1 MPRHREFVVFDFGDK
16 EMDSNLSKLEK
27 DLEKLVK
34 TGNELLSNFL
44 EVGED
49 KGGAKKSKK
58 ASKFFSGYQE
68 WFSEALEVI
77 RQILPNR
84 IVEFETLYSQ
94 DKRKGLNN
102 LTYGV
107 QDWLLGR
114 RAGVNTLTGEKVF
127 DDFAAAVMKF
137 QSQVQILES
146 AKARFKST
154 LFDIQQIVRAD
165 LFDSELD
172 GAKEL
177 LKNGFLRGAGAIA
190 GVVLEKHLAQVCAS
204 HSIPIRSKQPTI
216 ATYNDALKNNDVI
229 DIPKWRFIQRLGDLR
244 NLCGHNKL
252 REPKK
257 EEVGE
262 LIEGV
267 GKITKTIF

>member
-1 MPRHREFVVFDFGDK
+1 
-16 EMDSNLSKLEK
+16 MDSNLSKLKK

-34 TGNELLSNFL
+34 TGNELLSDFL

-49 KGGAKKSKK
+49 KGGTKKSKK

-68 WFSEALEVI
+68 WFSEALEVV

-94 DKRKGLNN
+94 DKRKELNN

-114 RAGVNTLTGEKVF
+114 RSGVNDLTGKKVF

-137 QSQVQILES
+137 QNQVQILES
-146 AKARFKST
+146 AKVRFKST

-172 GAKEL
+172 AAKEL
-177 LKNGFLRGAGAIA
+177 LKNGFLRGAGATA
-190 GVVLEKHLAQVCAS
+190 GVVLEKHLEQVCFS
-204 HSIPIRSKQPTI
+204 HNIIIKSKHPTI
-216 ATYNDALKNNDVI
+216 MTYNDALKNKNILDV
-229 DIPKWRFIQRLGDLR
+229 PTWRFIQRLGDLR
-244 NLCGHNKL
+244 NLCDHSKDT
-252 REPKK
+252 EPKK
-257 EEVGE
+257 EEVHE
-262 LIEGV
+262 LIEGI
-267 GKITKTIF
+267 GKVTKTVF